1 MNGNSNKNGIDMYN
15 DYIKYRKEFENIL
28 MKIEY
33 NKVLSN
39 LRYKNIKFR
48 INSLIITN
56 LSIITYLLYKQ

>member
-39 LRYKNIKFR
+39 LRYKNINFR

>member
-1 MNGNSNKNGIDMYN
+1 MYN

-39 LRYKNIKFR
+39 LRYKKINFR

>member
-39 LRYKNIKFR
+39 LRYKKINFR

>member
-39 LRYKNIKFR
+39 LRSKNINFR

-56 LSIITYLLYKQ
+56 ISIITYLLYKQ

>member
-15 DYIKYRKEFENIL
+15 NYIKYRKEFENIL

-33 NKVLSN
+33 NKILSN
-39 LRYKNIKFR
+39 LRYKKINFR

-56 LSIITYLLYKQ
+56 ISIITYLLYKQ

>member
-1 MNGNSNKNGIDMYN
+1 MNGNSNKNGINMYN